1 MKKFEVRSAYPC
13 LVKWKGGE
21 EFLEDG
27 LALTFDEPQKLFIY
41 PATGRREDI
50 AFVLDMNATS
60 PQAKLFS
67 LDDRELFYLEEN
79 CADCLML
86 KESLSVNGKNLNFE
100 IGSAT
105 AKISSEAIIKT
116 VNILK
121 PKTYQ
126 LLSHD
131 NFAILKIKSEGSD
144 QVIAYNVETNAIE
157 IINASKI
164 EIADGQILCQRFGHE
179 EKYIFAEGKLVKT
192 KSIESVSRN
201 PKITGLTFLQ
211 KIKNKEY
218 REASFLVSERLGA
231 NEEKLSAYFGD
242 VKNVL
247 PLNENEFLII
257 KKAGHYQVRLETKED
272 KVVNIEIKD

>member
-27 LALTFDEPQKLFIY
+27 LSLTFDEPQNLFIY

-50 AFVLDMNATS
+50 AFVLDMNSST

-67 LDDRELFYLEEN
+67 LDDRDLYYLEPSS
-79 CADCLML
+79 ADCLL
-86 KESLSVNGKNLNFE
+86 VKESLSVNGKTLNFE
-100 IGSAT
+100 IGST
-105 AKISSEAIIKT
+105 TLKIESDSLVRSI
-116 VNILK
+116 NILK

-126 LLSHD
+126 LSSHD
-131 NFAILKIKSEGSD
+131 NFAILKIKSDGSD
-144 QVIAYNVETNAIE
+144 EAIIFNTETNAVQTIT
-157 IINASKI
+157 ASKI
-164 EIADGQILCQRFGHE
+164 EITDGQILCERFGHE
-179 EKYIFAEGKLVKT
+179 EKYIFAEGNLVKT
-192 KSIESVSRN
+192 KSIESISRN

-218 REASFLVSERLGA
+218 REASLMVSERLGA

-242 VKNVL
+242 VKEVL
-247 PLNENEFLII
+247 PLNETEFLIV
-257 KKAGHYQVRLETKED
+257 KKAGHYQVRLDTKED